1 MLKKKL
7 KKKDKRTKEQKKPS
21 GEVLGQRRICIR
33 MADALNTRHTR
44 AQKKNF
50 QTNVLIRTRK
60 KK

>member
-44 AQKKNF
+44 AQKK
-50 QTNVLIRTRK
+50 TSKPTS
-60 KK
+60 